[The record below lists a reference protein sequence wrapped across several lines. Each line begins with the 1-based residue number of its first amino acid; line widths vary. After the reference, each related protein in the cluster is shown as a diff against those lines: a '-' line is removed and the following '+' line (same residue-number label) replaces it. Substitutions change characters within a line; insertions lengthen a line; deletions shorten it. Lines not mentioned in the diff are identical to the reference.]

1 MPRYEPA
8 VSQEDVA
15 PLSGDGAGN
24 IARRFGIT
32 LNLNLPTFGP
42 GDGLI
47 LLLLAAVLYIG
58 ARLALNAPA
67 SVTGPNITLAP
78 AALPW
83 YALLSTSRMAVAYL
97 FSLTFTIV
105 YAYSAARNRR
115 ARIIMLPLLDILQ
128 SVPILSFLPVV
139 LLGMT
144 TLLPERIGVE
154 VASIVL
160 ILTSQ
165 VWNMTFSF
173 YQSLTTI
180 PEELREASAIF
191 RLNPWLRFKTMEM
204 PFGANGLI
212 WNSMVSWA
220 GGWFFLMAAETFTV
234 GARDFRLPGLGSYL
248 QAAANAGD
256 TTAIV
261 LGLGTLVLVI
271 VLLDQLVWRPIL
283 VWADRFKVEMS
294 TGDAPPTS
302 WFYDILNRSW
312 LMQQIAVRVSHPGA
326 ERLDQFM
333 VRFFVRRAAARPV
346 GSTVKRRSVIT
357 IGVGVIAVAVI
368 GFLAFQAIGML
379 ITLPL
384 NEWGLILQ
392 GVIATFLRVATALV
406 IGVVWTVPVG
416 VLIGSNRRAANFLQ
430 PVIQI
435 FASIPA
441 TALFPVIV
449 LALVGITGSLNAP
462 AIILMLLGTQWYILF
477 NVIAGT
483 AAIPQDL
490 KFTTSLLQV
499 KGWARWR
506 TLILPALFPY
516 LITGLVTA
524 GGGAWNASIVAEY
537 VSFGGQTYSVTGI
550 GAVIAE
556 ATATGNYALL
566 LGATLALIISVVSIN
581 RLVWRRLYRIA
592 EERYKME

>member
-1 MPRYEPA
+1 M
-8 VSQEDVA
+8 
-15 PLSGDGAGN
+15 
-24 IARRFGIT
+24 RRFGLA
-32 LNLNLPTFGP
+32 LNLNLPALSA

-47 LLLLAAVLYIG
+47 ILLLAALLYIG

-67 SVTGPNITLAP
+67 SITGPTITLAP

-83 YALLSTSRMAVAYL
+83 YALVSTTRMALAYL
-97 FSLTFTIV
+97 LSLLFTLG
-105 YAYSAARNRR
+105 YAYFAARNRR
-115 ARIIMLPLLDILQ
+115 ARLVLLPLLDILQ

-144 TLLPERIGVE
+144 AILPERLGVE
-154 VASIVL
+154 VASIIL
-160 ILTSQ
+160 IVTSQ

-180 PEELREASAIF
+180 PEELHEATQIF
-191 RLNPWLRFKTMEM
+191 RLNPWLRFKTLEL
-204 PFGANGLI
+204 PFGSNGLI
-212 WNSMVSWA
+212 WNSMMSWA
-220 GGWFFLMAAETFTV
+220 GGWFFLMAAESFSV
-234 GARDFRLPGLGSYL
+234 GDRDFRLPGLGSYL
-248 QAAANAGD
+248 QEAANQGN
-256 TTAIV
+256 TTAII

-271 VLLDQLVWRPIL
+271 VLLDQLVWRPVL
-283 VWADRFKVEMS
+283 VWADRFKVEMA
-294 TGDAPPTS
+294 TGDDPPTS
-302 WFYDILNRSW
+302 WFYDILSRSW
-312 LMQQIAVRVSHPGA
+312 LVEQFTTRVSHPAA
-326 ERLDQFM
+326 ERLDRRMQ
-333 VRFFVRRAAARPV
+333 RFFDKRE
-346 GSTVKRRSVIT
+346 GRRSTATSNGRPSFLT
-357 IGVGVIAVAVI
+357 IIVGALALVVI
-368 GFLAFQAIGML
+368 GYLAVQAAGML

-384 NEWGLILQ
+384 QEWGLILQ
-392 GVIATFLRVATALV
+392 GLLATFLRVTVALI
-406 IGVVWTVPVG
+406 IGVAWTVPVG

-449 LALVGITGSLNAP
+449 LALVGVTGSLNAP
-462 AIILMLLGTQWYILF
+462 AILLMLLGTQWYILF

-490 KFTTSLLQV
+490 KYTTALLQV

-537 VSFGGQTYSVTGI
+537 VTFSGQTYSVTGI
-550 GAVIAE
+550 GEVIAA
-556 ATATGNYALL
+556 ATAAGDYALL
-566 LGATLALIISVVSIN
+566 LAATLAMIVTVVTIN
-581 RLVWRRLYRIA
+581 RTVWRRLYRVA

>member
-1 MPRYEPA
+1 MRRYG
-8 VSQEDVA
+8 
-15 PLSGDGAGN
+15 L
-24 IARRFGIT
+24 T
-32 LNLNLPTFGP
+32 LNLNLPAFSV
-42 GDGLI
+42 GDAFIVLI
-47 LLLLAAVLYIG
+47 LAVVLYLG
-58 ARLALNAPA
+58 ARLAIHAPA
-67 SVTGPNITLAP
+67 VVTGPDITLSP

-83 YALLSTSRMAVAYL
+83 YALVSTGRMAIAYL
-97 FSLTFTIV
+97 FSLSFTIA
-105 YAYSAARNRR
+105 YAYTAARNRR
-115 ARIIMLPLLDILQ
+115 ARLIMLPLLDILQ

-139 LLGMT
+139 LLSMT
-144 TLLPERIGVE
+144 TILPERTGVE
-154 VASIVL
+154 VAAIILIV
-160 ILTSQ
+160 TSQ

-180 PEELREASAIF
+180 PTELREASLIF

-220 GGWFFLMAAETFTV
+220 GGWFFLMAAESFNV
-234 GARDFRLPGLGSYL
+234 GNRDFRLPGLGSYL
-248 QAAANAGD
+248 QQAAAEGN
-256 TTAIV
+256 TTAIL
-261 LGLGTLVLVI
+261 LGLGTLIVVI
-271 VLLDQLVWRPIL
+271 VLLDQLVWRPLL

-294 TGDAPPTS
+294 AGDAPPTS
-302 WFYDILNRSW
+302 WFYDLLNRSW
-312 LMQQIAVRVSHPGA
+312 LMQQFARRVSHPSA
-326 ERLDQFM
+326 ERIDRWM
-333 VRFFVRRAAARPV
+333 VRYFDRRAATPSAVPAQR
-346 GSTVKRRSVIT
+346 RRSLIA
-357 IGVGVIAVAVI
+357 IGAGVIAVALI
-368 GFLAFQAIGML
+368 GYAALQAAAML

-384 NEWGLILQ
+384 NEWALVLQ
-392 GVIATFLRVATALV
+392 GVFATFLRVAAALA
-406 IGVVWTVPVG
+406 IGLAWTIPVG
-416 VLIGSNRRAANFLQ
+416 VLVGSNRRAANFLQ

-449 LALVGITGSLNAP
+449 LALVGITGSLNTP

-483 AAIPQDL
+483 SALPQDL
-490 KFTTSLLQV
+490 KYTTALLQI

-506 TLILPALFPY
+506 TLIMPALFPY

-537 VSFGGQTYSVTGI
+537 VTFGGQTYSVTGI

-556 ATATGNYALL
+556 ATAAGNYALL
-566 LGATLALIISVVSIN
+566 LAATLALIISVVTIN
-581 RLVWRRLYRIA
+581 RTVWRRLYKVA

>member
-1 MPRYEPA
+1 MRRYG
-8 VSQEDVA
+8 
-15 PLSGDGAGN
+15 L
-24 IARRFGIT
+24 T
-32 LNLNLPTFGP
+32 LNLNLPAISA
-42 GDGLI
+42 GDAFNVLI
-47 LLLLAAVLYIG
+47 IAAVLYIG
-58 ARLALNAPA
+58 ARLALRAPA
-67 SVTGPNITLAP
+67 VITGPDITLSP

-83 YALLSTSRMAVAYL
+83 YALVSTSRMAIAYL
-97 FSLTFTIV
+97 LSLCFTIA
-105 YAYSAARNRR
+105 YAYTAARNPR
-115 ARIIMLPLLDILQ
+115 ARLIMLPMLDILQ

-139 LLGMT
+139 LLSMT
-144 TLLPERIGVE
+144 TILPERTGVE
-154 VASIVL
+154 VAAIVL
-160 ILTSQ
+160 IVTSQ

-180 PEELREASAIF
+180 PTELLEAAAIF
-191 RLNPWLRFKTMEM
+191 RLNPWLRFKTVEM

-220 GGWFFLMAAETFTV
+220 GGWFFLMAAESFNV
-234 GARDFRLPGLGSYL
+234 GNRDFRLPGLGSYL
-248 QAAANAGD
+248 QAAASAGD
-256 TTAIV
+256 TTAIL
-261 LGLGTLVLVI
+261 LGLATLIVVI
-271 VLLDQLVWRPIL
+271 VLLDQLVWRPLL
-283 VWADRFKVEMS
+283 VWADRFKVEMA

-302 WFYDILNRSW
+302 WFYDILNHSW
-312 LMQQIAVRVSHPGA
+312 LMQQFARRVSHPSA
-326 ERLDQFM
+326 ERIDQRM
-333 VRFFVRRAAARPV
+333 VRFFDRRAA
-346 GSTVKRRSVIT
+346 TRSVEPAHKRPSIIA
-357 IGVGVIAVAVI
+357 IGASVIVVALIGYAAV
-368 GFLAFQAIGML
+368 QAAGML

-384 NEWGLILQ
+384 NEWGLVLQ
-392 GVIATFLRVATALV
+392 GVFATFLRVAAALI
-406 IGVVWTVPVG
+406 IGLAWTIPVG
-416 VLIGSNRRAANFLQ
+416 VLVGSNRRAANFLQ

-483 AAIPQDL
+483 SALPQDL
-490 KFTTSLLQV
+490 KYTTALLQI

-537 VSFGGQTYSVTGI
+537 VTFGGQTYSVTGI

-556 ATATGNYALL
+556 ATAAGNYALL
-566 LGATLALIISVVSIN
+566 LAATLALIISVVTIN
-581 RLVWRRLYRIA
+581 RTVWRRLYKIA

>member
-1 MPRYEPA
+1 MRRYG
-8 VSQEDVA
+8 
-15 PLSGDGAGN
+15 L
-24 IARRFGIT
+24 T
-32 LNLNLPTFGP
+32 LNLNLPAFSV
-42 GDGLI
+42 GDAFIVLV
-47 LLLLAAVLYIG
+47 LAVILYIG
-58 ARLALNAPA
+58 ARLAFYAPA
-67 SVTGPNITLAP
+67 VVTGPTITLAP

-83 YALLSTSRMAVAYL
+83 YALVSTGRMAIAYL
-97 FSLTFTIV
+97 FSLSFTIA
-105 YAYSAARNRR
+105 YAYTAARNRR
-115 ARIIMLPLLDILQ
+115 ARLIMLPMLDILQ

-139 LLGMT
+139 LLSMT
-144 TLLPERIGVE
+144 TILPERTGVE
-154 VASIVL
+154 VAAIVL
-160 ILTSQ
+160 IVTSQ

-180 PEELREASAIF
+180 PTELREASAIF
-191 RLNPWLRFKTMEM
+191 RLNPWLRFKTLEL

-220 GGWFFLMAAETFTV
+220 GGWFFLMAAESFNV
-234 GARDFRLPGLGSYL
+234 GQRDFRLPGLGSYL
-248 QAAANAGD
+248 QQAASVGD
-256 TTAIV
+256 TTAIL
-261 LGLGTLVLVI
+261 LGLGTLIVVI
-271 VLLDQLVWRPIL
+271 VLLDQLVWRPLL

-294 TGDAPPTS
+294 AGDAPPTS
-302 WFYDILNRSW
+302 WFYDILNHSW
-312 LMQQIAVRVSHPGA
+312 LMQQFARRVSHPSA
-326 ERLDQFM
+326 ERIDQRM
-333 VRFFVRRAAARPV
+333 VRFFDRRAA
-346 GSTVKRRSVIT
+346 TRSVEPAHKRPSIIA
-357 IGVGVIAVAVI
+357 IGASVIVVALIGYAAV
-368 GFLAFQAIGML
+368 QAAGML

-384 NEWGLILQ
+384 NEWGLVLQ
-392 GVIATFLRVATALV
+392 GVFATFLRVAAALI
-406 IGVVWTVPVG
+406 IGLAWTIPVG
-416 VLIGSNRRAANFLQ
+416 VLVGSNRRAANFLQ

-483 AAIPQDL
+483 SALPQDL
-490 KFTTSLLQV
+490 KYTTALLQI

-537 VSFGGQTYSVTGI
+537 VTFGGQTYSVTGI

-556 ATATGNYALL
+556 ATAAGNYALL
-566 LGATLALIISVVSIN
+566 LAATLALIISVVTIN
-581 RLVWRRLYRIA
+581 RTVWRRLYKIA

>member
-1 MPRYEPA
+1 MRRYGLSLNLSLPAFSVGDAVIALLIIALLYVGVQLAVRAPA
-8 VSQEDVA
+8 V
-15 PLSGDGAGN
+15 
-24 IARRFGIT
+24 I
-32 LNLNLPTFGP
+32 
-42 GDGLI
+42 
-47 LLLLAAVLYIG
+47 
-58 ARLALNAPA
+58 
-67 SVTGPNITLAP
+67 TGPDITLAP

-83 YALLSTSRMAVAYL
+83 YALVSTTRMAIAYL
-97 FSLTFTIV
+97 FSLLFTIG
-105 YAYSAARNRR
+105 YAYFAARNRR
-115 ARIIMLPLLDILQ
+115 ARLVLLPLLDILQ

-144 TLLPERIGVE
+144 AILPERVGVE

-160 ILTSQ
+160 IVTSQ

-180 PEELREASAIF
+180 PEELREAAAIF
-191 RLNPWLRFKTMEM
+191 RLNPWLRFKTLEL

-212 WNSMVSWA
+212 WNSMMSWA
-220 GGWFFLMAAETFTV
+220 GGWFFLMAAESFGV
-234 GARDFRLPGLGSYL
+234 GDRDFRLPGLGSYL
-248 QAAANAGD
+248 QEAANVGD

-283 VWADRFKVEMS
+283 VWADRFKLEMA
-294 TGDAPPTS
+294 TGDDPPTS
-302 WFYDILNRSW
+302 WFYDILSRSW
-312 LMQQIAVRVSHPGA
+312 LVEQFTTRVSHPAA
-326 ERLDQFM
+326 ERLDRRMQRYFEK
-333 VRFFVRRAAARPV
+333 RAA
-346 GSTVKRRSVIT
+346 TRSVQPASRRPALILFLLGGAAAVL
-357 IGVGVIAVAVI
+357 IGYVA
-368 GFLAFQAIGML
+368 LRAIGML
-379 ITLPL
+379 ITLPIE
-384 NEWGLILQ
+384 EWGLILQ
-392 GVIATFLRVATALV
+392 GLIATFLRVAAALI
-406 IGVVWTVPVG
+406 IGVAWTIPVG
-416 VLIGSNRRAANFLQ
+416 VLVGSNRRAANFLQ

-462 AIILMLLGTQWYILF
+462 AIMLMLLGTQWYILF

-490 KFTTSLLQV
+490 KYTTALLQV

-537 VSFGGQTYSVTGI
+537 VTFGGQTYSVTGI
-550 GAVIAE
+550 GAVIAD

-566 LGATLALIISVVSIN
+566 LAATLAMIISVVTIN
-581 RLVWRRLYRIA
+581 RTVWRRLYRVA

>member
-1 MPRYEPA
+1 MRRYGLA
-8 VSQEDVA
+8 
-15 PLSGDGAGN
+15 LN
-24 IARRFGIT
+24 I
-32 LNLNLPTFGP
+32 NLPAFSA
-42 GDGLI
+42 GDAFIVLI
-47 LLLLAAVLYIG
+47 VGVVLYIG
-58 ARLALNAPA
+58 ARLAFYAPA
-67 SVTGPNITLAP
+67 VVSGPTITLAP

-83 YALLSTSRMAVAYL
+83 YALVSTGRMAIAYL
-97 FSLTFTIV
+97 FSLSFTIA
-105 YAYSAARNRR
+105 YAYTAARNPR
-115 ARIIMLPLLDILQ
+115 ARLIMLPLLDILQ

-139 LLGMT
+139 LLSMT
-144 TLLPERIGVE
+144 TILPERTGVE
-154 VASIVL
+154 VAAIVL
-160 ILTSQ
+160 IVTSQ

-180 PEELREASAIF
+180 PTELLEAAAIF
-191 RLNPWLRFKTMEM
+191 RLNPWLRFKTLEM

-220 GGWFFLMAAETFTV
+220 GGWFFLMAAESFNV
-234 GARDFRLPGLGSYL
+234 GNRDFRLPGLGSYL
-248 QAAANAGD
+248 QQAASVGD
-256 TTAIV
+256 TTAIL
-261 LGLGTLVLVI
+261 LGLGTLIVVI
-271 VLLDQLVWRPIL
+271 VLLDQLVWRPLL

-294 TGDAPPTS
+294 AGDAPPTS
-302 WFYDILNRSW
+302 WFYDLLNRSW
-312 LMQQIAVRVSHPGA
+312 LMQQFARRVSHPSA
-326 ERLDQFM
+326 ERIDQRI
-333 VRFFVRRAAARPV
+333 VRFFDRRAATPSVVPAQR
-346 GSTVKRRSVIT
+346 RRSLIA
-357 IGVGVIAVAVI
+357 IGAGVIVVTLI
-368 GFLAFQAIGML
+368 GYAALQAAGML

-384 NEWGLILQ
+384 NEWGLVLQ
-392 GVIATFLRVATALV
+392 GVFATFLRVAAALA
-406 IGVVWTVPVG
+406 IGLAWTIPVG
-416 VLIGSNRRAANFLQ
+416 VLVGSNRRAANFLQ

-449 LALVGITGSLNAP
+449 LALVGITGSLNTP

-483 AAIPQDL
+483 SALPQDL
-490 KFTTSLLQV
+490 KYTTALLQI

-537 VSFGGQTYSVTGI
+537 VTFGGQTYSVTGI

-556 ATATGNYALL
+556 ATASGNYALL
-566 LGATLALIISVVSIN
+566 LAATLALIISVVTIN
-581 RLVWRRLYRIA
+581 RIVWRRLYKVA

>member
-1 MPRYEPA
+1 MRRYG
-8 VSQEDVA
+8 
-15 PLSGDGAGN
+15 L
-24 IARRFGIT
+24 T
-32 LNLNLPTFGP
+32 LNINLPAFSA
-42 GDGLI
+42 GDAFIVLI
-47 LLLLAAVLYIG
+47 VAVVLYIG
-58 ARLALNAPA
+58 VRLAIHAPA
-67 SVTGPNITLAP
+67 VITGPDITLAP

-83 YALLSTSRMAVAYL
+83 YALVSTARMAMAYL
-97 FSLTFTIV
+97 FSLSFTIV
-105 YAYSAARNRR
+105 YAYTAARNRR

-139 LLGMT
+139 LLSMT
-144 TLLPERIGVE
+144 TILPERLGVE
-154 VASIVL
+154 VAAIVL
-160 ILTSQ
+160 IVTSQ

-180 PEELREASAIF
+180 PTELREASAIF
-191 RLNPWLRFKTMEM
+191 RLNPWLRFKTMEL

-220 GGWFFLMAAETFTV
+220 GGWFFLMAAESFNV
-234 GARDFRLPGLGSYL
+234 GNRDFRLPGLGSYL

-256 TTAIV
+256 TTAIL

-271 VLLDQLVWRPIL
+271 VLLDQLVWRPLL

-312 LMQQIAVRVSHPGA
+312 LMQQFSRRVSHPSA
-326 ERLDQFM
+326 ERIDQRM
-333 VRFFVRRAAARPV
+333 VRFFDRRAAARSAEPARR
-346 GSTVKRRSVIT
+346 RRSIIA
-357 IGVGVIAVAVI
+357 IGAGVIAVALI
-368 GFLAFQAIGML
+368 GLAAVQAIGML

-384 NEWGLILQ
+384 NEWGLVLQ
-392 GVIATFLRVATALV
+392 GVIATFLRVAAALI
-406 IGVVWTVPVG
+406 IGLAWTIPVG
-416 VLIGSNRRAANFLQ
+416 VLVGSNRRAANFLQ
-430 PVIQI
+430 PVIQV

-449 LALVGITGSLNAP
+449 LALVGITGSLNTP

-483 AAIPQDL
+483 SALPQDL
-490 KFTTSLLQV
+490 KYTTALLQI

-537 VSFGGQTYSVTGI
+537 VTFGGQTYSVTGI
-550 GAVIAE
+550 GAVIAG

-566 LGATLALIISVVSIN
+566 LAATLALIISVVTIN
-581 RLVWRRLYRIA
+581 RTVWRPLYKVA

>member
-1 MPRYEPA
+1 MRRYG
-8 VSQEDVA
+8 
-15 PLSGDGAGN
+15 L
-24 IARRFGIT
+24 T
-32 LNLNLPTFGP
+32 LNLNLPAFSV
-42 GDGLI
+42 GDAFIVLI
-47 LLLLAAVLYIG
+47 LAVVLYLG
-58 ARLALNAPA
+58 ARLALHAPA
-67 SVTGPNITLAP
+67 VIAGPDITLAP

-83 YALLSTSRMAVAYL
+83 YALVSTTRMALAYL
-97 FSLTFTIV
+97 FSLSFTIA
-105 YAYSAARNRR
+105 YAYTAARNRR
-115 ARIIMLPLLDILQ
+115 ARLIMLPLLDILQ

-144 TLLPERIGVE
+144 AILPERIGVE
-154 VASIVL
+154 LASIIL

-180 PEELREASAIF
+180 PTELREASLIF
-191 RLNPWLRFKTMEM
+191 RLNPWLRFKTMEL

-256 TTAIV
+256 TTAV
-261 LGLGTLVLVI
+261 LLAIGTLILVI
-271 VLLDQLVWRPIL
+271 VLLDQLVWRPLL
-283 VWADRFKVEMS
+283 VWADRFKVEMA
-294 TGDAPPTS
+294 TGDTPPTS
-302 WFYDILNRSW
+302 WFYDILTRSW
-312 LMQQIAVRVSHPGA
+312 LVQQFTQRVSHPGA
-326 ERLDQFM
+326 ERLDQRM
-333 VRFFVRRAAARPV
+333 VRFFDRRAATP
-346 GSTVKRRSVIT
+346 STVPAERRRSLIT
-357 IGVGVIAVAVI
+357 IGVGVIAVALI
-368 GFLAFQAIGML
+368 GYAALRAAGML

-392 GVIATFLRVATALV
+392 GLFATFLRVATALI
-406 IGVVWTVPVG
+406 IGLAWTIPVG
-416 VLIGSNRRAANFLQ
+416 VLVGSNRRAANFLQ
-430 PVIQI
+430 PVIQV

-490 KFTTSLLQV
+490 KYTTSLLQV
-499 KGWARWR
+499 KGLARWR
-506 TLILPALFPY
+506 TLILPSLFPY

-537 VSFGGQTYSVTGI
+537 VTFGGQTYSVTGI
-550 GAVIAE
+550 GAVIAA
-556 ATATGNYALL
+556 ATAAGNYALL
-566 LGATLALIISVVSIN
+566 LAATLALILTVVTIN
-581 RLVWRRLYRIA
+581 RTVWRRLYRVA

>member
-1 MPRYEPA
+1 MRRYGLA
-8 VSQEDVA
+8 
-15 PLSGDGAGN
+15 
-24 IARRFGIT
+24 
-32 LNLNLPTFGP
+32 LNLNLPAFSA
-42 GDGLI
+42 GDAFIVLI
-47 LLLLAAVLYIG
+47 VAVVLYIG
-58 ARLALNAPA
+58 ARLAIHAPA
-67 SVTGPNITLAP
+67 VITGPNITLAP

-83 YALLSTSRMAVAYL
+83 YALVSTARMAIAYL
-97 FSLTFTIV
+97 FSLSFTIA
-105 YAYSAARNRR
+105 YAYTAARNRR
-115 ARIIMLPLLDILQ
+115 ARMVMLPLLDILQ

-139 LLGMT
+139 LLSMT
-144 TLLPERIGVE
+144 AILPERQGVE

-160 ILTSQ
+160 IVTSQ

-180 PEELREASAIF
+180 PTELREASAIF
-191 RLNPWLRFKTMEM
+191 RLNPWLRFKTLEL
-204 PFGANGLI
+204 PFGTNGLI

-220 GGWFFLMAAETFTV
+220 GGWFFLMAAESFNV
-234 GARDFRLPGLGSYL
+234 GNRDFRLPGLGSYL
-248 QAAANAGD
+248 QAAANAGN
-256 TTAIV
+256 TTAIL

-312 LMQQIAVRVSHPGA
+312 LMQQFTRRVSHPGA
-326 ERLDQFM
+326 ERIDQRM
-333 VRFFVRRAAARPV
+333 VHFFDKRAAARSAEPAH
-346 GSTVKRRSVIT
+346 KRPSI
-357 IGVGVIAVAVI
+357 IALGAGVIVAALLGYAAVQ
-368 GFLAFQAIGML
+368 AFGML

-384 NEWGLILQ
+384 NEWGLVLQ
-392 GVIATFLRVATALV
+392 GVIATFLRVAAALI
-406 IGVVWTVPVG
+406 IGVAWTIPVG
-416 VLIGSNRRAANFLQ
+416 VLVGSNRRAANFLQ

-449 LALVGITGSLNAP
+449 LALVGITGSLNTP

-483 AAIPQDL
+483 SAIPQDL
-490 KFTTSLLQV
+490 KYTTALLQV

-537 VSFGGQTYSVTGI
+537 VTFGGKTYSVTGI

-556 ATATGNYALL
+556 ATAAGNYALL
-566 LGATLALIISVVSIN
+566 LAATLALIISVVTIN
-581 RLVWRRLYRIA
+581 RTVWRRLYKIA

>member
-1 MPRYEPA
+1 MAIAYL
-8 VSQEDVA
+8 
-15 PLSGDGAGN
+15 LSLS
-24 IARRFGIT
+24 F
-32 LNLNLPTFGP
+32 
-42 GDGLI
+42 
-47 LLLLAAVLYIG
+47 
-58 ARLALNAPA
+58 
-67 SVTGPNITLAP
+67 TLA
-78 AALPW
+78 
-83 YALLSTSRMAVAYL
+83 
-97 FSLTFTIV
+97 
-105 YAYSAARNRR
+105 YAYTAARKRR

-144 TLLPERIGVE
+144 AILPERFGVE
-154 VASIVL
+154 VASIIL
-160 ILTSQ
+160 IVTSQ

-180 PEELREASAIF
+180 PTELREASSIF
-191 RLNPWLRFKTMEM
+191 RLNPWLRFKTMEL
-204 PFGANGLI
+204 PFGANALI

-220 GGWFFLMAAETFTV
+220 GGWFFLMAAESFTV

-248 QAAANAGD
+248 QEAANQGD
-256 TTAIV
+256 TTAVV

-283 VWADRFKVEMS
+283 VWADRFKVEMAAS
-294 TGDAPPTS
+294 DSPPTS
-302 WFYDILNRSW
+302 WFYDILSRSW
-312 LMQQIAVRVSHPGA
+312 LMGQFTRRVLHPGN
-326 ERLDQFM
+326 ERLDQSM
-333 VRFFVRRAAARPV
+333 TRFFNRRATARSTESTDARP
-346 GSTVKRRSVIT
+346 SLLAIE
-357 IGVGVIAVAVI
+357 IGVIAVALV
-368 GFLAFQAIGML
+368 GYLALQALGML

-384 NEWGLILQ
+384 DEWGLVLQ

-406 IGVVWTVPVG
+406 IGVAWTIPVG
-416 VLIGSNRRAANFLQ
+416 VLVGSNRRAANFLQ

-490 KFTTSLLQV
+490 KYTTALLQV
-499 KGWARWR
+499 KGGARWR
-506 TLILPALFPY
+506 TLILPSLFPY

-537 VSFGGQTYSVTGI
+537 VAFGGKTYSVTGI
-550 GAVIAE
+550 GAVIAA
-556 ATATGNYALL
+556 ATAAGNYALL
-566 LGATLALIISVVSIN
+566 LAATLALILSVVSIN

>member
-1 MPRYEPA
+1 MRRYGLALNFNIPA
-8 VSQEDVA
+8 FSAGDAFIVLIVA
-15 PLSGDGAGN
+15 V
-24 IARRFGIT
+24 
-32 LNLNLPTFGP
+32 
-42 GDGLI
+42 
-47 LLLLAAVLYIG
+47 VLYIG
-58 ARLALNAPA
+58 ARLALHAPA
-67 SVTGPNITLAP
+67 VVTGPDITLAP

-83 YALLSTSRMAVAYL
+83 YALVSTGRMAIAYL
-97 FSLTFTIV
+97 FSLSFTIA
-105 YAYSAARNRR
+105 YAYTAARNRR
-115 ARIIMLPLLDILQ
+115 ARLIMLPLLDILQ

-139 LLGMT
+139 LLSMT
-144 TLLPERIGVE
+144 TILPERLGVE
-154 VASIVL
+154 VAAIVL
-160 ILTSQ
+160 IVTSQ

-180 PEELREASAIF
+180 PTELLEASAIF
-191 RLNPWLRFKTMEM
+191 RLNPWLRFKTVEL

-220 GGWFFLMAAETFTV
+220 GGWFFLMAAESFNV
-234 GARDFRLPGLGSYL
+234 GNRDFRLPGLGSYL

-256 TTAIV
+256 TTAIL
-261 LGLGTLVLVI
+261 LGLGTLIVVI
-271 VLLDQLVWRPIL
+271 VLLDQLVWRPLL

-294 TGDAPPTS
+294 AGDAPPTS

-312 LMQQIAVRVSHPGA
+312 LMQQFTRRVSHPSA
-326 ERLDQFM
+326 ERLDQRM
-333 VRFFVRRAAARPV
+333 VRFFDQRAAAQSGEPARKRPSIIAS
-346 GSTVKRRSVIT
+346 GA
-357 IGVGVIAVAVI
+357 GVIVVALI
-368 GFLAFQAIGML
+368 GFAAVQAIGML

-384 NEWGLILQ
+384 NEWGLVLQ
-392 GVIATFLRVATALV
+392 GVIATFLRVAVALV
-406 IGVVWTVPVG
+406 IGLAWTIPVG
-416 VLIGSNRRAANFLQ
+416 VLVGSNRRAANFLQ

-449 LALVGITGSLNAP
+449 LALVGITGSLNTP

-483 AAIPQDL
+483 SALPQDL
-490 KFTTSLLQV
+490 KYTTALLQI

-537 VSFGGQTYSVTGI
+537 VTFGGQTYSVTGI

-556 ATATGNYALL
+556 ATAAGNYALL
-566 LGATLALIISVVSIN
+566 LAATLALIISVVTIN
-581 RLVWRRLYRIA
+581 RTVWRRLYKIA

>member
-1 MPRYEPA
+1 MRRYG
-8 VSQEDVA
+8 
-15 PLSGDGAGN
+15 L
-24 IARRFGIT
+24 T
-32 LNLNLPTFGP
+32 LNLNLPAFSV
-42 GDGLI
+42 GDAFIVLI
-47 LLLLAAVLYIG
+47 LAVVLYLG
-58 ARLALNAPA
+58 ARLALHAPA
-67 SVTGPNITLAP
+67 VIAGPDITLAP

-83 YALLSTSRMAVAYL
+83 YALVSTTRMALAYL
-97 FSLTFTIV
+97 FSLSFTIA
-105 YAYSAARNRR
+105 YAYTAARNRR
-115 ARIIMLPLLDILQ
+115 ARLIMLPLLDILQ

-144 TLLPERIGVE
+144 AILPERIGVE
-154 VASIVL
+154 LASIIL

-180 PEELREASAIF
+180 PTELREASLIF

-256 TTAIV
+256 TTAV
-261 LGLGTLVLVI
+261 LLAIGTLILVI
-271 VLLDQLVWRPIL
+271 VLLDQLVWRPLL
-283 VWADRFKVEMS
+283 VWADRFKVEMA
-294 TGDAPPTS
+294 TGDTPPTS
-302 WFYDILNRSW
+302 WFYDILTRSW
-312 LMQQIAVRVSHPGA
+312 LVQQFTQRVSHPGA
-326 ERLDQFM
+326 ERLDQRM
-333 VRFFVRRAAARPV
+333 VRFFDRRAATP
-346 GSTVKRRSVIT
+346 STVPAERRRSLIT
-357 IGVGVIAVAVI
+357 IGVGVIAVALI
-368 GFLAFQAIGML
+368 GYAALRAAGML

-392 GVIATFLRVATALV
+392 GLFATFLRVATALI
-406 IGVVWTVPVG
+406 IGLAWTIPVG
-416 VLIGSNRRAANFLQ
+416 VLVGSNRRAANFLQ
-430 PVIQI
+430 PVIQV

-490 KFTTSLLQV
+490 KYTTSLLQV
-499 KGWARWR
+499 KGLARWR
-506 TLILPALFPY
+506 TLILPSLFPY

-537 VSFGGQTYSVTGI
+537 VTFGGQTYSVTGI
-550 GAVIAE
+550 GAVIAA
-556 ATATGNYALL
+556 ATAAGNYALL
-566 LGATLALIISVVSIN
+566 LAATLALILTVVTIN
-581 RLVWRRLYRIA
+581 RTVWRRLYRVA

>member
-1 MPRYEPA
+1 M
-8 VSQEDVA
+8 
-15 PLSGDGAGN
+15 
-24 IARRFGIT
+24 
-32 LNLNLPTFGP
+32 
-42 GDGLI
+42 
-47 LLLLAAVLYIG
+47 LAAVLYIG

-67 SVTGPNITLAP
+67 SITGPNITLAP

-83 YALLSTSRMAVAYL
+83 YALVSTSRMAVAYL
-97 FSLTFTIV
+97 LSLSFTIG
-105 YAYSAARNRR
+105 YAYTAAHKRQ
-115 ARIIMLPLLDILQ
+115 ARLIMLPLLDILQ

-139 LLGMT
+139 LLSMT
-144 TLLPERIGVE
+144 AILPERLGVE

-180 PEELREASAIF
+180 PEELREASLIF
-191 RLNPWLRFKTMEM
+191 RLNSWLRFKTMEL

-248 QAAANAGD
+248 QQAANQGD
-256 TTAIV
+256 TTAVV
-261 LGLGTLVLVI
+261 LGLITLVLVI

-283 VWADRFKVEMS
+283 VWADRFKVEMA

-302 WFYDILNRSW
+302 WFYDVLNHSW
-312 LMQQIAVRVSHPGA
+312 LMQQFTQRVSHPGA
-326 ERLDQFM
+326 ERIDQFM
-333 VRFFVRRAAARPV
+333 QRFFDRRAA
-346 GSTVKRRSVIT
+346 RRSSVPANRRPSIIAIGASVI
-357 IGVGVIAVAVI
+357 VVALI
-368 GFLAFQAIGML
+368 GFVALQAIGML

-384 NEWGLILQ
+384 SEWALILQ

-406 IGVVWTVPVG
+406 IGLAWTIPVG

-430 PVIQI
+430 PVIQVT
-435 FASIPA
+435 ASIPA

-449 LALVGITGSLNAP
+449 LAIVGITGSLNAP

-483 AAIPQDL
+483 SAIPQDL
-490 KFTTSLLQV
+490 KYTTALLQV

-506 TLILPALFPY
+506 TLILPALFPF

-537 VSFGGQTYSVTGI
+537 VTFGGQTYSVTGI
-550 GAVIAE
+550 GAVIAA
-556 ATATGNYALL
+556 ATAAGNYALL
-566 LGATLALIISVVSIN
+566 LAATLALILSVVTIN
-581 RLVWRRLYRIA
+581 RTVWRRLYRIA
-592 EERYKME
+592 EERYRME

>member
-1 MPRYEPA
+1 MRRYGLA
-8 VSQEDVA
+8 
-15 PLSGDGAGN
+15 
-24 IARRFGIT
+24 
-32 LNLNLPTFGP
+32 LNLNLPAFGA
-42 GDGLI
+42 GDAFI
-47 LLLLAAVLYIG
+47 FLLVAVVLYIG
-58 ARLALNAPA
+58 VRLAFHAPA
-67 SVTGPNITLAP
+67 VITGPDITLNP

-83 YALLSTSRMAVAYL
+83 YALVSTSRMAIAYL
-97 FSLTFTIV
+97 FSLSFTLT
-105 YAYSAARNRR
+105 YAYVAARNRR
-115 ARIIMLPLLDILQ
+115 ARKIMLPLLDILQ

-139 LLGMT
+139 LLSLT
-144 TLLPERIGVE
+144 AVLPERLGVE
-154 VASIVL
+154 VASILL
-160 ILTSQ
+160 IVTSQ

-191 RLNPWLRFKTMEM
+191 RLNPWLRFKTLEL
-204 PFGANGLI
+204 PFGSNGLI

-220 GGWFFLMAAETFTV
+220 GGWFFLMAAESFNV
-234 GARDFRLPGLGSYL
+234 GNRDFRLPGLGSYL
-248 QAAANAGD
+248 QQASSAGD

-261 LGLGTLVLVI
+261 LGIATLILVI
-271 VLLDQLVWRPIL
+271 VLLDQLVWRPLL

-294 TGDAPPTS
+294 AGDTPPTS

-312 LMQQIAVRVSHPGA
+312 LMQQFARRVSHPGA
-326 ERLDQFM
+326 ERIDQSM
-333 VRFFVRRAAARPV
+333 ARFFDKRAVARSAQPAHRRPSIIALGA
-346 GSTVKRRSVIT
+346 
-357 IGVGVIAVAVI
+357 GVIAAALLGYAAVQ
-368 GFLAFQAIGML
+368 AFGML

-384 NEWGLILQ
+384 NEWRLVLQ
-392 GVIATFLRVATALV
+392 GVIATFLRVAAALI
-406 IGVVWTVPVG
+406 IGVAWTIPVG
-416 VLIGSNRRAANFLQ
+416 VLVGSNRRAANFLQ

-449 LALVGITGSLNAP
+449 LALFGITGSLNAP

-483 AAIPQDL
+483 SAIPQDL
-490 KFTTSLLQV
+490 KYTTSLLQV

-537 VSFGGQTYSVTGI
+537 VTFGGQTYSVTGI
-550 GAVIAE
+550 GAVIAA

-566 LGATLALIISVVSIN
+566 LAGTLALIVTVVAIN

-592 EERYKME
+592 EERYRME

>member
-1 MPRYEPA
+1 M
-8 VSQEDVA
+8 
-15 PLSGDGAGN
+15 
-24 IARRFGIT
+24 RRFGVA
-32 LNLNLPTFGP
+32 LNLNLPALSV

-47 LLLLAAVLYIG
+47 ILFLVAVLYIG

-67 SVTGPNITLAP
+67 SITGPEITLAP

-83 YALLSTSRMAVAYL
+83 YALLSTGRMAIAYL
-97 FSLTFTIV
+97 LSLSFTLV
-105 YAYSAARNRR
+105 YAYTAARKRR
-115 ARIIMLPLLDILQ
+115 ARLIMLPLLDILQ

-144 TLLPERIGVE
+144 AVLPERFGVE
-154 VASIVL
+154 MASIIL
-160 ILTSQ
+160 IVTSQ

-180 PEELREASAIF
+180 PTELREASAIF

-204 PFGANGLI
+204 PFGANALI

-248 QAAANAGD
+248 QEAANQGD

-261 LGLGTLVLVI
+261 LGLSALVLVI

-294 TGDAPPTS
+294 ASDNPPAS
-302 WFYDILNRSW
+302 WFYDILGRSW
-312 LMQQIAVRVSHPGA
+312 LMAQFTRRVSHPGN
-326 ERLDQFM
+326 ERLDQSM
-333 VRFFVRRAAARPV
+333 TRFFDKRAASRSTESTGTRPPLLA
-346 GSTVKRRSVIT
+346 
-357 IGVGVIAVAVI
+357 IGIGVIAVAAI
-368 GFLAFQAIGML
+368 GYLALQAIGLL

-384 NEWGLILQ
+384 DEWGLILQ
-392 GVIATFLRVATALV
+392 GVIATFLRVAAALI
-406 IGVVWTVPVG
+406 IGVAWTVPAG
-416 VLIGSNRRAANFLQ
+416 VLIGSNRGAANFLQ

-490 KFTTSLLQV
+490 KYTTALLQV
-499 KGWARWR
+499 KGRARWR

-537 VSFGGQTYSVTGI
+537 VAFGGQTYSVAGI

-556 ATATGNYALL
+556 ATAAGNYALL
-566 LGATLALIISVVSIN
+566 LAATLALILSVVTIN
-581 RLVWRRLYRIA
+581 RTVWRRLYRIA

>member
-1 MPRYEPA
+1 VRRYGLA
-8 VSQEDVA
+8 
-15 PLSGDGAGN
+15 
-24 IARRFGIT
+24 
-32 LNLNLPTFGP
+32 LNLNLPAFSA
-42 GDGLI
+42 GDAFIVLI
-47 LLLLAAVLYIG
+47 VAVVLYIG
-58 ARLALNAPA
+58 ARLAIHAPA
-67 SVTGPNITLAP
+67 VITGPNITLAP

-83 YALLSTSRMAVAYL
+83 YALVSTARMAIAYL
-97 FSLTFTIV
+97 FSLSFTIA
-105 YAYSAARNRR
+105 YAYTAARNRR
-115 ARIIMLPLLDILQ
+115 ARMVMLPLLDILQ

-139 LLGMT
+139 LLSMT
-144 TLLPERIGVE
+144 AILPERQGVE

-160 ILTSQ
+160 IVTSQ

-180 PEELREASAIF
+180 PTELREASAIF
-191 RLNPWLRFKTMEM
+191 RLNPWLRFKTLEL
-204 PFGANGLI
+204 PFGTNGLI

-220 GGWFFLMAAETFTV
+220 GGWFFLMAAESFNV
-234 GARDFRLPGLGSYL
+234 GNRDFRLPGLGSYL
-248 QAAANAGD
+248 QAAANAGN
-256 TTAIV
+256 TTAIL

-312 LMQQIAVRVSHPGA
+312 LMQQFTRRVSHPGA
-326 ERLDQFM
+326 ERIDQRM
-333 VRFFVRRAAARPV
+333 VHFFDKRAAARSAEPAH
-346 GSTVKRRSVIT
+346 KRPSI
-357 IGVGVIAVAVI
+357 IALGAGVIVAALLGYAAVQ
-368 GFLAFQAIGML
+368 AFGML

-384 NEWGLILQ
+384 NEWGLVLQ
-392 GVIATFLRVATALV
+392 GVIATFLRVAAALI
-406 IGVVWTVPVG
+406 IGVAWTIPVG
-416 VLIGSNRRAANFLQ
+416 VLVGSNRRAANFLQ

-449 LALVGITGSLNAP
+449 LALVGITGSLNTP

-483 AAIPQDL
+483 SAIPQDL
-490 KFTTSLLQV
+490 KYTTALLQV

-537 VSFGGQTYSVTGI
+537 VTFGGETYSVTGI

-556 ATATGNYALL
+556 ATAAGNYALL
-566 LGATLALIISVVSIN
+566 LAATLALIISVVTIN
-581 RLVWRRLYRIA
+581 RTVWRRLYKIA